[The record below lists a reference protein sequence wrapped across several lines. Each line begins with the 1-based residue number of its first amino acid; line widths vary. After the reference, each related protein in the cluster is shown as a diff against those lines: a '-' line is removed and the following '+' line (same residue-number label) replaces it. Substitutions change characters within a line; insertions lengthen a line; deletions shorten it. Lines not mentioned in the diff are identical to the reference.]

1 MKLVFIVIHMLKKCC
16 IIMCDYYKSTQTMKK
31 YSEKQDDGQKIIVKI
46 KNKKLLYFVTKTYK
60 HTKKTKTLKDPL
72 LMNPDVLATTETE
85 SRQ

>member
-46 KNKKLLYFVTKTYK
+46 KIKNYC
-60 HTKKTKTLKDPL
+60 TL
-72 LMNPDVLATTETE
+72 
-85 SRQ
+85 

>member
-1 MKLVFIVIHMLKKCC
+1 
-16 IIMCDYYKSTQTMKK
+16 MCDYYKSTQAMKR
-31 YSEKQDDGQKIIVKI
+31 ILI
-46 KNKKLLYFVTKTYK
+46 KTRWWAKNHCENKKLLYFVTKTYK